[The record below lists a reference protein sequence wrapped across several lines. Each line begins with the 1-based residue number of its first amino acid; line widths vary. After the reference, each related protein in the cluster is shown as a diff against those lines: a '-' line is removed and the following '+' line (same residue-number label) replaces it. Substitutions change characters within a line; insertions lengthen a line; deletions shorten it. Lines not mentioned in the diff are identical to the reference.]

1 MTFFHFSL
9 FLLLRSRS
17 WNRQFISEQWKRPP
31 PSTARFWNNPPPPLP
46 PPSPPPSLSFLSAWK
61 WHLSPFP
68 IFDPNQFSQY
78 LICVFLIWDFGGKG
92 LYQWPRA
99 KGNLESHTFRFLTIK
114 CVASATSL
122 QNWYSWE
129 EVEGG
134 IYNNMSQRRNFF
146 YLVKKLLGPK
156 IFIWITWLGCLLHYV
171 SLFASHL
178 LSQKFEF
185 CPRTQASSNLE
196 KNRLNL
202 DKGAWPWKILKIRV
216 LFS

>member
-1 MTFFHFSL
+1 MWQFTASLNWSVSRDTGRQGSQESGPILSPSPSSTHFHTL
-9 FLLLRSRS
+9 HPPGHLTKHKGYLLISPDLHTLRRLSNTLLDAS
-17 WNRQFISEQWKRPP
+17 VSHL
-31 PSTARFWNNPPPPLP
+31 STLNTMPIPGRTICPVCYCCRFVHSS

-68 IFDPNQFSQY
+68 KFDPNQFSQD

-146 YLVKKLLGPK
+146 S
-156 IFIWITWLGCLLHYV
+156 FI
-171 SLFASHL
+171 
-178 LSQKFEF
+178 LS
-185 CPRTQASSNLE
+185 
-196 KNRLNL
+196 KNC
-202 DKGAWPWKILKIRV
+202 
-216 LFS
+216 